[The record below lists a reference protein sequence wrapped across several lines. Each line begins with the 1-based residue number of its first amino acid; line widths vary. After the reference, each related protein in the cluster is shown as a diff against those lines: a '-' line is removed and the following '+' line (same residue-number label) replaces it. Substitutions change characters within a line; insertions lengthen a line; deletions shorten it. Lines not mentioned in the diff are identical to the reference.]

1 MKTNFLKIAVI
12 SCIITLSFT
21 TATNSIAQATERKYP
36 RSANERYDKKD
47 RDKDKDKDKDER
59 KKNKDEYKKDKDY
72 NKQDKDRRK
81 DWDKDDDGKEVTERL
96 FPLRALGIPKG
107 HLPPPGECKIWIP
120 GKPAGQQGPPTSC
133 NNAYANVP
141 LGGWVITHEGERY
154 KVNIFNRRKRSVVD
168 EVRYYQEGE

>member
-47 RDKDKDKDKDER
+47 RDKDKDKDER